1 MGTFANRLEGSS
13 LTPLHWF
20 AILLAATSGLVHLVL
35 GVGFLPHPMGVT
47 FVLAAGGF
55 FGAIVLVILDVRRQL
70 LYFVGI
76 PYTGVQIVL
85 WYAVNQPGSV
95 ADLTTAGV
103 VDKIAQAL
111 LIVALVVLYYRG
123 T

>member
-1 MGTFANRLEGSS
+1 MGTFANLLEGSA

-20 AILLAATSGLVHLVL
+20 AIVLAATSGLVHLVL
-35 GVGFLPHPMGVT
+35 GVGFLPHPMGVA

-55 FGAIVLVILDVRRQL
+55 FGAIVLVILDFHRRL
-70 LYFVGI
+70 LYLAGI

-85 WYAVNQPGSV
+85 WYAVNQPTSV
-95 ADLTTAGV
+95 ADLSAAGV
-103 VDKIAQAL
+103 VDKIAQVL
-111 LIVALVVLYYRG
+111 LIVALVVLYRSG